1 MKNRQTL
8 INEILSE
15 WNSIGVPDNIAKE
28 EYKGYIPDILGTSN
42 ETQLINCLEN
52 MLNKMELGYD
62 NSNPLHKEEIK
73 QVVLKILS
81 L

>member
-15 WNSIGVPDNIAKE
+15 WNPIGVPDNIAKE
-28 EYKGYIPDILGTSN
+28 EYKEYISDILGASN